1 MDDELI
7 RAVMA
12 LARRLLTQA
21 KQDDGL
27 RADLRSLAEA
37 VLLVNEGPSSH
48 PLTPASDG
56 QISDAGAT
64 IRPAPELHP
73 SVKGETSSVTASV
86 REDAHP
92 VPSLPELTLG
102 MPRTNE
108 AGSLPEPPV
117 STKKAS
123 ITDDAELSAIEARCR
138 LKADAMRWA
147 ANRRRLKDQGADFR
161 REIYPKDREII
172 ERAKK
177 LGCYAWMSRPE
188 YVIPKELARVE
199 DVAACFD
206 SVSEAVSLVRRM
218 LTARQANRDLFEHA
232 LDVLAEAQ
240 SALRLSI
247 GRIGGPIDQE
257 QTRTYEWLRGVAERE
272 QIHLPRHMTLDDPAD
287 PALRPEIEARIK
299 DLDARF
305 REVEGRAK
313 KKHSALKRL
322 VYHAGLIGDGDG
334 SEHHWRKAAGAIEEL
349 IGDGVPASN
358 VEVRDVLLPIIDAMP
373 DLEDLPKEFALVL
386 REIDRYLAS
395 RPSPGEVVADERP
408 TREVAEAARLLA
420 GRSVVLIGGCRRPG
434 SCEALKSALG
444 LGEVIWIGTREH
456 ESIDRFEP
464 AVARREVAL
473 VLLAIRWSSHS
484 FEGVKK
490 FCDRNGKPMVRLPGG
505 YNPNQVAT
513 QIIAQCSRRLDR
525 GEGSSE
531 MEAA

>member
-1 MDDELI
+1 MDDGLI
-7 RAVMA
+7 QAVMA
-12 LARRLLTQA
+12 LAHRLVAQA
-21 KQDDGL
+21 KLDDGL
-27 RADLRSLAEA
+27 RDDLRSLGEA
-37 VLLVNEGPSSH
+37 VLVATERPSSH
-48 PLTPASDG
+48 QVTPESSGQAAVGEETPQIVPEPLSTVVEVPPISTTTPESAQPD
-56 QISDAGAT
+56 
-64 IRPAPELHP
+64 PP
-73 SVKGETSSVTASV
+73 
-86 REDAHP
+86 
-92 VPSLPELTLG
+92 LPELTLG
-102 MPRTNE
+102 RYRPNE
-108 AGSLPEPPV
+108 VKSLPESPA
-117 STKKAS
+117 STRKAAT
-123 ITDDAELSAIEARCR
+123 INAELPSIEIRCR
-138 LKADAMRWA
+138 LKAEAMRWA
-147 ANRRRLKDQGADFR
+147 ASRRLL
-161 REIYPKDREII
+161 KDRGANHRLEI
-172 ERAKK
+172 EPRDREFHDRAKK
-177 LGCYAWMSRPE
+177 LGCYLWMSLPRFTT
-188 YVIPKELARVE
+188 PKELSWLE
-199 DVAACFD
+199 EVADGFILVAD
-206 SVSEAVSLVRRM
+206 AVSLVRRM

-334 SEHHWRKAAGAIEEL
+334 S
-349 IGDGVPASN
+349 
-358 VEVRDVLLPIIDAMP
+358 AMP